1 MLLEREHWGVWQHGG
16 DMVRSM
22 LNDCEGVPP
31 WWVLSLLRLCQEDD
45 ASLLIE
51 LLMDTL
57 IEFYFG
63 AETRVFPEFFRILSA
78 GFPEFFRLKTNTT
91 KCTLWRRVEKQ

>member
-57 IEFYFG
+57 IELYFG
-63 AETRVFPEFFRILSA
+63 AVNLSFTGVFPDSFR
-78 GFPEFFRLKTNTT
+78 GFSGVFPPENKHD
-91 KCTLWRRVEKQ
+91 